1 MGNYKLLSDDEL
13 LLLIKKGEVHAFNEV
28 YSRYFSTL
36 YRYAYNILKNEE
48 ECSDAIQEI
57 FVWIWENR
65 ERLHITALKGYL
77 IASVKYR
84 LARVIQTS
92 RRHAEIIS
100 ANIPLK
106 TFTIIEDDIAAKELR
121 KVIDEW
127 TETLPQRAKQIFQL
141 SRVQHLTNKEV
152 ATQLGISEKTVEN
165 QITIALKK
173 LRSDLT
179 KRLLSFLFL

>member
-1 MGNYKLLSDDEL
+1 MRNYKLLNDDEL
-13 LLLIKKGEVHAFNEV
+13 LLLIKKGEVHAFNEI
-28 YSRYFSTL
+28 YFRHFTTL
-36 YRYAYNILKNEE
+36 YRFAYNILKNEE

-65 ERLHITALKGYL
+65 EKLDITSLKNYL

-92 RRHAEIIS
+92 RRHAEIIA
-100 ANIPLK
+100 ANIPVAA
-106 TFTIIEDDIAAKELR
+106 FTVIEDDIEARELK
-121 KVIDEW
+121 KVISDW
-127 TETLPQRAKQIFQL
+127 TETLPPRARQIFQL
-141 SRVQHLTNKEV
+141 SREQHLSNKEI
-152 ATQLGISEKTVEN
+152 ALQLGISEKTVEN

-179 KRLLSFLFL
+179 KRMLSLLFL

>member
-1 MGNYKLLSDDEL
+1 MRNDKLLSDDEL

-36 YRYAYNILKNEE
+36 YRYAYHILKDEE

-65 ERLHITALKGYL
+65 KKLDITSLKSYLITA
-77 IASVKYR
+77 VKYR

-100 ANIPLK
+100 ANVPLK
-106 TFTIIEDDIAAKELR
+106 TFTVIEDDIAAKELR
-121 KVIDEW
+121 KVINDW
-127 TETLPQRAKQIFQL
+127 TETLPQRAKEIFQL
-141 SRVQHLTNKEV
+141 SRVQHLSNKEI

-173 LRSDLT
+173 LRTDLT
-179 KRLLSFLFL
+179 KRLLSFFFL